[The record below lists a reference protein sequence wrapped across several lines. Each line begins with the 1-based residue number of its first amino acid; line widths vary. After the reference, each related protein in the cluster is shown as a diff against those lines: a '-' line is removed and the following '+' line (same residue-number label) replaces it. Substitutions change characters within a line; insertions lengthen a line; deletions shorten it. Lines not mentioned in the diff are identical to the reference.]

1 MRRGMWPLHLRR
13 LVPPEKRRP
22 PLPLPLFHLAL
33 VVSSR
38 SRAAVQ
44 LFGHLPS
51 YNVSAS
57 SEILLLNL
65 CSKTK
70 QYRKEMN
77 TLMNDIWPYLLTAL
91 LPAIALYVGYIHQ
104 LKLEVAVL
112 KTTVDDLKKDLESV
126 QKRQDSHSKKQDD
139 ILKSI
144 TDLKVEMLKE
154 MGKVVAEVSSLASEV
169 KNVEEKKKG
178 Q

>member
-1 MRRGMWPLHLRR
+1 
-13 LVPPEKRRP
+13 
-22 PLPLPLFHLAL
+22 
-33 VVSSR
+33 
-38 SRAAVQ
+38 
-44 LFGHLPS
+44 
-51 YNVSAS
+51 
-57 SEILLLNL
+57 
-65 CSKTK
+65 
-70 QYRKEMN
+70 MN

-154 MGKVVAEVSSLASEV
+154 MGTVGVGMAVLVTGVWVGMVLVAKAIEKRPAPEPEAAEVQS
-169 KNVEEKKKG
+169 
-178 Q
+178 